1 METLRTEGVI
11 SKEMYHEI
19 KRLGGVLVNDQ
30 FKALCFI
37 VSKNTEQLKLFASV
51 LLQSRETIQVAQ
63 FMLQEY
69 GK

>member
-1 METLRTEGVI
+1 METLYTEGVI
-11 SKEMYHEI
+11 SKELFHEI
-19 KRLGGVLVNDQ
+19 KRSGGAVVNDH
-30 FKALCFI
+30 FKALCSI

>member
-1 METLRTEGVI
+1 
-11 SKEMYHEI
+11 MYHEI
-19 KRLGGVLVNDQ
+19 KRSGVLVNDQ
-30 FKALCFI
+30 FKSLCFT

-63 FMLQEY
+63 YILQKY